1 MRYLLIVIIFIIGF
15 SALPVWAMDCYAE
28 HEGGNTVVIGYVPRI
43 SIPSNGAVTE
53 GALDDEKEANCEK
66 RLNSVAVPSL

>member
-28 HEGGNTVVIGYVPRI
+28 HEGKYRSHWLRTKNFYPQ
-43 SIPSNGAVTE
+43 
-53 GALDDEKEANCEK
+53 
-66 RLNSVAVPSL
+66 

>member
-28 HEGGNTVVIGYVPRI
+28 
-43 SIPSNGAVTE
+43 
-53 GALDDEKEANCEK
+53 
-66 RLNSVAVPSL
+66 

>member
-43 SIPSNGAVTE
+43 SIPSNGKK
-53 GALDDEKEANCEK
+53 GDK
-66 RLNSVAVPSL
+66 

>member
-28 HEGGNTVVIGYVPRI
+28 HEGGKYRSHWLRTKNFYPQ
-43 SIPSNGAVTE
+43 
-53 GALDDEKEANCEK
+53 
-66 RLNSVAVPSL
+66 

>member
-43 SIPSNGAVTE
+43 SVSVNRPPYVAIRQELVT
-53 GALDDEKEANCEK
+53 
-66 RLNSVAVPSL
+66 

>member
-1 MRYLLIVIIFIIGF
+1 ML
-15 SALPVWAMDCYAE
+15 
-28 HEGGNTVVIGYVPRI
+28 VIGDFEDDVFTKRSLNNSLCRI
-43 SIPSNGAVTE
+43 RTKFCLNGAVTE

>member
-43 SIPSNGAVTE
+43 SIPSKVVT
-53 GALDDEKEANCEK
+53 
-66 RLNSVAVPSL
+66 PTY

>member
-43 SIPSNGAVTE
+43 SIPSNGKKGDKIWQST
-53 GALDDEKEANCEK
+53 DESPNDFGKNH
-66 RLNSVAVPSL
+66 

>member
-28 HEGGNTVVIGYVPRI
+28 HEGGNTVVIGFAL
-43 SIPSNGAVTE
+43 SSALNGAVTE
-53 GALDDEKEANCEK
+53 GALD
-66 RLNSVAVPSL
+66 